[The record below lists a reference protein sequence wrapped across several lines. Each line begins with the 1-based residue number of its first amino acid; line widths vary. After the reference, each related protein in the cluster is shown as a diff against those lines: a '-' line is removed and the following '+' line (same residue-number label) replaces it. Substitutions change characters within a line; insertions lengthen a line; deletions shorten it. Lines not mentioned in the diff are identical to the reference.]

1 MNILKLKNNFNLSH
15 TKSNMEPLAY
25 EHKHNIIT
33 ELHGFII
40 GVNTYSW
47 QPLGPLLKV
56 KLLLGY
62 M

>member
-1 MNILKLKNNFNLSH
+1 
-15 TKSNMEPLAY
+15 MEHLVY

-62 M
+62 MSNPTKLKGAVRE